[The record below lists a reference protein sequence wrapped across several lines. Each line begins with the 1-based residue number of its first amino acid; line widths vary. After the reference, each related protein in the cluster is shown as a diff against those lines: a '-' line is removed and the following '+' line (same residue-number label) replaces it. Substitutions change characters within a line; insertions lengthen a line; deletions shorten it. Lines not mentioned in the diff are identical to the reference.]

1 MWGKLTKKVIHKK
14 IFLANY
20 ETSVFMKHIY
30 NQISMNLF
38 KKIRIYPKKFSK
50 KNIFFPLWIIKVLRY
65 LIKNKF
71 IDLLA
76 IIICKNLND
85 KAYCSSC

>member
-38 KKIRIYPKKFSK
+38 KNKLWYSKID
-50 KNIFFPLWIIKVLRY
+50 Y

-71 IDLLA
+71 IDLKL
-76 IIICKNLND
+76 IVRHV
-85 KAYCSSC
+85 KANTN

>member
-38 KKIRIYPKKFSK
+38 KNK
-50 KNIFFPLWIIKVLRY
+50 LRY
-65 LIKNKF
+65 SKINYLITNKF
-71 IDLLA
+71 FELLA
-76 IIICKNLND
+76 IFICKNLND